1 MQKSTVEEIRARF
14 DADVERFSSLETGQ
28 AAAVDSP
35 LGMSLV
41 TEAAAATTP
50 RPLEVLDL
58 GCGAGNYTLA
68 LLARLEAAPQT
79 IRLVDLSQPMLDRAE
94 SRIRD
99 AGFTGE
105 IAKVQGDLREIS
117 FGRPDIILAAAVL
130 HHLRTPREWVDV
142 FSRLYDAVRPGGGL
156 WIFDMVAF
164 ENPTVAAIMHRR
176 YGEYLTG
183 LKGEAYRDH
192 VFSYIE
198 AEDTP
203 SPLTYQLD
211 LMRQVGFSSV
221 DVLHSNSSF
230 AAYGAVKK

>member
-50 RPLEVLDL
+50 RPLEVMDL

-68 LLARLEAAPQT
+68 LLARLEAAPAT

-94 SRIRD
+94 SRIR
-99 AGFTGE
+99 ATGFAGE
-105 IAKVQGDLREIS
+105 ILKVQGDLREIP
-117 FGRPDIILAAAVL
+117 FGRPDIVLAAAVL

-156 WIFDMVAF
+156 WVYDMVAF
-164 ENPTVAAIMHRR
+164 ENPIVGTIMRRR

-183 LKGEAYRDH
+183 LKGDAYRDQ
-192 VFSYIE
+192 VFAYVE

-203 SPLTYQLD
+203 APLTYQLD

-221 DVLHSNSSF
+221 DVLHSNAGF
-230 AAYGAVKK
+230 AAYGAVKR